1 MDSVGGSESLVM
13 TAIRAP
19 NGRMQRYVPDPHAPH
34 VVLQEDGRPAMK
46 FADEWEAITVAAH
59 AQADC
64 IIRGVLVRFVER
76 AA

>member
-1 MDSVGGSESLVM
+1 MNAQVVQWALFPER
-13 TAIRAP
+13 T
-19 NGRMQRYVPDPHAPH
+19 QRTCGIT
-34 VVLQEDGRPAMK
+34 GRPAMK